1 MKRFALTLGLILAS
15 STGIAAD
22 TLAERFE
29 KRYLGWSD
37 FCAILDLTVT
47 SRSGGQRQGQA
58 EACVL
63 REGDE
68 VGYLRAK
75 VLAPVGAKG
84 IEIISHVKQGENRKQ
99 WLYSPA
105 TKRATP
111 VNDSRAE
118 SPFMGT
124 DLSYVDL
131 GVNLMDPKEMKKT
144 GEADCDGKACVAYDI
159 EPREG
164 EYRRQA
170 WLIEASG
177 ALHRVDI
184 FDGDKQIKR
193 MQLGKETQSEEGF
206 WLPSSVTV
214 ENLRTGSKTELRYQK
229 VDFNQG
235 HEAARYD
242 PDKLYGTG
250 GTRAPGK

>member
-1 MKRFALTLGLILAS
+1 MKQLALTLALLLMSA
-15 STGIAAD
+15 TA
-22 TLAERFE
+22 LAESLADRFE
-29 KRYLGWSD
+29 ARYLGWTD

-47 SRSGGQRQGQA
+47 SRSGGQRLGEA
-58 EACVL
+58 EACVF
-63 REGDE
+63 RPSNDT
-68 VGYLRAK
+68 GYLRAK
-75 VLAPVGAKG
+75 VLAPIGAKG
-84 IEIISHVKQGENRKQ
+84 IEIISHVKQGEERKQ

-131 GVNLMDPKEMKKT
+131 GINLMDPEDMKKT
-144 GEADCDGKACVAYDI
+144 GSGDCDGKPCVAYDI

-170 WLIEASG
+170 WLIEATG

-184 FDGDKQIKR
+184 YDGDKQIKR
-193 MQLGKETQSEEGF
+193 MSLGDETQSEEGF

-214 ENLRTGSKTELRYQK
+214 ENLRTGSKTELRYK
-229 VDFNQG
+229 EIDFNQG
-235 HEAARYD
+235 HKAAEYD
-242 PDKLYGTG
+242 PDELYGTG